1 MPTYIVHVTLRHV
14 LWWNIYMVTTLV
26 ALSRI
31 IDLGDDCEEEVDL
44 TLATWVMAL

>member
-14 LWWNIYMVTTLV
+14 LWWNLYMVTTLV

-31 IDLGDDCEEEVDL
+31 IDLGDDCEEGGGGG
-44 TLATWVMAL
+44 